1 MGRFVSPA
9 APSRQELI
17 ALARQKAAK
26 YQLDGDLICAMV
38 EQESGWN
45 PWKIRF
51 EPGFLKKYIAPLE
64 DKDKL
69 SATEVYSRSFSWGL
83 LQVMGEDAREDG
95 FAGCMAE
102 LCDPDTGLDY
112 GCKRFAKLLGRID
125 PGPDRQVT
133 ALLHWNGG
141 ANVNYP
147 GQVLARL
154 PAYNA

>member
-1 MGRFVSPA
+1 MSPLT
-9 APSRQELI
+9 PSRQELI
-17 ALARQKAAK
+17 GLARQKAAK
-26 YQLDGDLICAMV
+26 YQIDTDLICAMV

-51 EPGFLKKYIAPLE
+51 EPGFLQKYIVPIEGKAA
-64 DKDKL
+64 L
-69 SATEVYSRSFSWGL
+69 SATEVYARSFSWGL

-95 FAGCMAE
+95 FAGVMPE
-102 LCDPDTGLDY
+102 LLDPETGLEY
-112 GCKRFAKLLGRID
+112 GCKRFARLLARID
-125 PGPDRQVT
+125 AGPDRMLT

-141 ANVNYP
+141 ANANYP